1 MVQALLVSLLSLCLT
16 GCEYLRMLRPSVIK
30 QLEPEVVAL
39 VNELPEV
46 DRPNKEIVGRLLA
59 HGGLSH
65 ASEGADG
72 VMRDVIRIP
81 DGQFIW
87 KPALI
92 VMPRAGELE
101 IEFYNDDSL
110 SHHAALARC
119 GGITNGRR
127 TTSGITPASTRTF
140 SSTRAGASCSRIST
154 ATGTSSCST
163 APPAGRSRSPRSSR
177 SPGARST
184 PRAGSP

>member
-1 MVQALLVSLLSLCLT
+1 MLQTLVVLLLVLSLT

-59 HGGLSH
+59 HGGLSR
-65 ASEGADG
+65 ASEGPDG
-72 VMRDVIRIP
+72 IMRDVIRIP

-92 VMPRAGELE
+92 VMPHAGELE
-101 IEFYNDDSL
+101 IEFYNDDPI
-110 SHHAALARC
+110 SHHAALMPSNGDKQYLLLPIHTRGTVRMRLDGPGYYWFGCPVANHEGRGMLGLILV
-119 GGITNGRR
+119 GGDVPPEGRLDR
-127 TTSGITPASTRTF
+127 PAQ
-140 SSTRAGASCSRIST
+140 
-154 ATGTSSCST
+154 
-163 APPAGRSRSPRSSR
+163 PR
-177 SPGARST
+177 PKGD
-184 PRAGSP
+184 